1 MGGIFEVT
9 KLKIAVISGGSGGG
23 KKVTRTRLCLL
34 NECVDKESSDPEDA
48 KQSNGERSRE
58 KEHKG
63 DSDKVWIWLT

>member
-48 KQSNGERSRE
+48 KQRVQRGRSCKHPAGIQTR
-58 KEHKG
+58 
-63 DSDKVWIWLT
+63 